1 MRTPVCRIRSS
12 CQRHDAKGLCPGTA
26 QINHPRPQ
34 AGNGAH
40 PPRSGTGAPAVH
52 RLTTQTRSRD
62 TVDLGQPPVIRLEP
76 NVENAPLRSAA
87 MTHRGAGCSTTT
99 TAPWIR
105 RFDTTTSRA
114 TWNRLPGNRFQLGP
128 SMGGRPLR
136 FSRYRARARI
146 AARDRHHHTHAGL
159 QGRTRP
165 AEPARSARAAAP
177 SDSCPAAFS
186 RDRH

>member
-1 MRTPVCRIRSS
+1 VRTPVCRIRSS

-105 RFDTTTSRA
+105 LSTPLRPGPPGTGCPATDFSWVRRWEAGRCDSADTAPGHASRHGIGTTTP
-114 TWNRLPGNRFQLGP
+114 T
-128 SMGGRPLR
+128 
-136 FSRYRARARI
+136 
-146 AARDRHHHTHAGL
+146 RDCKEEQDRRNL
-159 QGRTRP
+159 LVPQG
-165 AEPARSARAAAP
+165 AAAP